1 MPESRWQRRFEDS
14 IVLPDGKSLDT
25 LRDAADY
32 ITGPAERA
40 VGRGALANCYRGL
53 DTGGTNRTDNV
64 ARIAFMKALNRNV
77 ALAFT

>member
-25 LRDAADY
+25 LRDAAEY
-32 ITGPAERA
+32 ITGPAESA

-53 DTGGTNRTDNV
+53 ATGGTNRTDNV
-64 ARIAFMKALNRNV
+64 ARMAFMKALNRDV